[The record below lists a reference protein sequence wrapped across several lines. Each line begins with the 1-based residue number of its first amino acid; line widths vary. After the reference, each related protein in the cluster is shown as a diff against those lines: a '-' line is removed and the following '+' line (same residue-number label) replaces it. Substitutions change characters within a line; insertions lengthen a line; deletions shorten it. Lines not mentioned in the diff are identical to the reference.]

1 MTEPASSKPELYLRA
16 GLFWVGMALST
27 VLFALFSPL
36 LLPLK
41 WHGRFRLLS
50 QWTRFNLWW
59 LTLTCGLRYTVTGTE
74 YLGGEARVLMC
85 KHQSAW
91 ETLALQQFIP
101 PQVWVLKQELLRI
114 PFFGWALGM
123 LEPIALD
130 RAAGRKAMDQL
141 VAQGLDRLD
150 RGLWVVLFPEGTR
163 TPPGHQG
170 RYKVGGAVLA
180 ARSGRPVIPVA
191 HNAGLFW
198 PRNSFLKYPGTIQ
211 VEVGPPIPTEG
222 RKPEAIMKDVQ
233 AWIESRTAVLCGL
246 PGPDAGQ
253 PHG

>member
-1 MTEPASSKPELYLRA
+1 MTEYPPATPWLYLRA
-16 GLFWVGMALST
+16 GLFWTGLALST

-41 WHGRFRLLS
+41 WHGRFRVLS

-74 YLGGEARVLMC
+74 HLGGEARVLMC

-101 PQVWVLKQELLRI
+101 PQAWVLKRELMRI

-150 RGLWVVLFPEGTR
+150 RGLWVVLFPGGNADAAR
-163 TPPGHQG
+163 PPGPLQG
-170 RYKVGGAVLA
+170 GWGGAGGPQRSAGDPGGPQCGPVLA
-180 ARSGRPVIPVA
+180 PQQLPQVSGDHPGGGRAAHPHRGQKARGHHEGCPNLDRIPHCGAV
-191 HNAGLFW
+191 
-198 PRNSFLKYPGTIQ
+198 RT
-211 VEVGPPIPTEG
+211 VRVGC
-222 RKPEAIMKDVQ
+222 
-233 AWIESRTAVLCGL
+233 ESL
-246 PGPDAGQ
+246 P
-253 PHG
+253 